1 MNKTLEIGGRELVLQ
16 SNAGTALFYKR
27 IFRKDLIQAITKID
41 EEDNLEMVDRI
52 TELCFIM
59 AKQGEGSG
67 IDKMLALTEK
77 DFFEWLCSFEANAFT
92 DADIIVKV
100 IGIWQ
105 NSNDTTS
112 ELKNV

>member
-27 IFRKDLIQAITKID
+27 VFKKDIINAITKVQD
-41 EEDNLEMVDRI
+41 EEDLEVIDRI

-59 AKQGEGSG
+59 AKQGEGNG

-77 DFFEWLCSFEANAFT
+77 DFFEWVCSFDSSAFMDAN
-92 DADIIVKV
+92 IVMQV
-100 IGIWQ
+100 IAVWQ
-105 NSNDTTS
+105 SSNNVTS
-112 ELKNV
+112 ELKNA